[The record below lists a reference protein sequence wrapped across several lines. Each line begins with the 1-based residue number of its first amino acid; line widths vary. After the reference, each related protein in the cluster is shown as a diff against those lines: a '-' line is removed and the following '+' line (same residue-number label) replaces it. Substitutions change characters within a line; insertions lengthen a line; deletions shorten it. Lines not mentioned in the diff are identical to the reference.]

1 MNKAVI
7 FDLDGTLLHTLP
19 DILENINYML
29 SHYGYPL
36 LDEQTIKGYI
46 GTGARNLVKYSVN
59 VSLTETEL
67 DDRLAYYNTFYTAS
81 PSLKTK
87 IFDGIAEVL
96 TALKNK
102 GYKLAILTNKP
113 QETTDTVYK
122 NHLSKFGFDKVV
134 GQSGKVKCKP
144 DKTATLSILN
154 ELDVLPENAYFVG
167 DGETDVETSINAGT
181 KGIAVLWGYRS
192 KEQLKKAGA
201 TVFANTP
208 ADLLNL
214 IK

>member
-36 LDEQTIKGYI
+36 LDEPTIKGYI
-46 GTGARNLVKYSVN
+46 GTGARNLVKYSVGID
-59 VSLTETEL
+59 LTETEL

-81 PSLKTK
+81 PSSQTK

-134 GQSGKVKCKP
+134 GQSGTVKCKP
-144 DKTATLSILN
+144 DKTATLSILK
-154 ELDVLPENAYFVG
+154 EIDVLPENAYFVG

-181 KGIAVLWGYRS
+181 NGIAVLWGYRN
-192 KEQLKKAGA
+192 KDQLKKAGA